1 MADAKDLKS
10 FGSNTMR
17 VRLPPGPPC
26 HSNFTVT
33 FCYISIFKTVM
44 RNIKLSTI
52 TLKRRD
58 FKEKD
63 RIVTFLTRELGKFD
77 LIAKGVQKPGSKF
90 SGISEP
96 LAYGSIVV
104 SNLKNLGIITSC
116 DLNESFSYMHSNLN
130 ILSHGFYLLELVD
143 KSTAYENPSEEIFDI
158 LYASLIMLEENIN
171 PETVTRFFE
180 SRLINILGYKINT
193 EKCIG
198 CGKELNNKIYYN
210 QDFGG
215 FFCNKCNV
223 ITDRTIVY
231 PYALI
236 SYMDALNNYPI
247 EKIKAFNFP
256 EQVNKDLS
264 RLFKHH
270 LAYRIE
276 KNINSLDFILNIKK

>member
-1 MADAKDLKS
+1 
-10 FGSNTMR
+10 
-17 VRLPPGPPC
+17 
-26 HSNFTVT
+26 
-33 FCYISIFKTVM
+33 M

-116 DLNESFSYMHSNLN
+116 DLNESFSFMHSNLN

-143 KSTAYENPSEEIFDI
+143 KSTAYENPSEELFDI
-158 LYASLIMLEENIN
+158 LYAALIMLEENMN

-215 FFCNKCNV
+215 FFCEKCNF
-223 ITDRTIVY
+223 ITDSTIVY

-236 SYMDALNNYPI
+236 SYIDALNTYPI
-247 EKIKAFNFP
+247 KRIKTFNFP

-276 KNINSLDFILNIKK
+276 KKINSLDFILNINK